1 MDAEAVGDPRRRV
14 ENGAYYVA
22 GIGFLALAKLK
33 HMLSGYSTPKPLALS
48 ATDACIDYDV
58 KVADGLL
65 SQLHRCGGAISGADV
80 LELGPGS
87 DLGVGLYLVDKGAES
102 YTAFDRHDLAA
113 KVPAAF
119 YARFAERLSITPHF
133 ERVRYVA
140 REDFDLA
147 AALPASSIDVVISNA
162 AFEHFDDVERTARQ
176 LAEVVRPGGRLVAVI
191 DLQTHSRW
199 IRDKDPNNIYRYSR
213 RLYRWFYF
221 PGQPNRVRPE
231 QYRAWFE
238 RNGWR
243 DVSISASTRFDSRGR
258 DVHEDFRDCAW
269 LDACSIVLCA
279 TRQ

>member
-1 MDAEAVGDPRRRV
+1 MDAEAIGPSRRRIA
-14 ENGAYYVA
+14 NGAYYLA

-33 HMLSGYSTPKPLALS
+33 HMIGGYRTPKPLPLTQ
-48 ATDACIDYDV
+48 TDRCIDYDV

-65 SQLHRCGGAISGADV
+65 AQLHRCGGAITGADV

-87 DLGVGLYLVDKGAES
+87 DLGVGLYLVDKGAQS

-119 YARFAERLSITPHF
+119 YARFAERLDITPHF
-133 ERVRYVA
+133 ECVRYVA

-147 AALPASSIDVVISNA
+147 AALPASSIDVVLSNA

-176 LAEVVRPGGRLVAVI
+176 LADVVRPGGRIVAVI

-199 IRDKDPNNIYRYSR
+199 IRDKDPNNIYRYPR
-213 RLYRWFYF
+213 WLYRLFYF

-231 QYRAWFE
+231 HYRACFE
-238 RNGWR
+238 SNGWR

-258 DVHEDFRDCAW
+258 DVHADFRDCAW
-269 LDACSIVLCA
+269 LDARSIVLCA
-279 TRQ
+279 TR